1 VTGEHYFTASPQA
14 AARSAEIDFEVAGR
28 NYRLRAPRG
37 VFSASRLDPGTSVL
51 LTRAV
56 LPGARTKGALLDL
69 GCGYGPIACVLATS
83 APQATVY
90 AVDVNERAVEATRA
104 NAEQLGLSGR
114 IVASDPDGVPASVPF
129 AQIWSNPPIR
139 VGKTALHAMLDRWL
153 PRLDRSGT
161 AWLVVSKNLGGDS
174 LARWL
179 RERGWAVERH
189 TSQMGFRVLR
199 VSYAQ
204 DGVADE
210 NSGDGPVVAPENS

>member
-28 NYRLRAPRG
+28 TYRLQAPSG
-37 VFSASRLDPGTSVL
+37 VFSATRLDPGTSIL

-83 APQATVY
+83 APRATVY

-104 NAEQLGLSGR
+104 NAERLGLSNR
-114 IVASDPDGVPASVPF
+114 IMASDPDGVPANVAF
-129 AQIWSNPPIR
+129 AEIWSNPPIR
-139 VGKTALHAMLDRWL
+139 VGKMELHAILDRWL
-153 PRLDRSGT
+153 PRLDRAGT

-179 RERGWAVERH
+179 REGGWAVERH

-199 VSYAQ
+199 VSYPA
-204 DGVADE
+204 DRPADE
-210 NSGDGPVVAPENS
+210 NSGDGPPGTPENS